1 MLHNYIKIA
10 YRSFLQ
16 NKLYA
21 IINIIGLM
29 TALSVVI
36 LIMLYVKD
44 DLSFDKKHK
53 NGNNIYRIV
62 ADVKDS
68 KGEIRKTG
76 NTGVIQG
83 PIFKD
88 EVPEIAS
95 YCRVKNGWNTLVKK
109 GNEALMEEMLY
120 VDSTAFSM
128 FSFDVVEGDPVNPLN
143 DMQHIVITEKVK
155 EKYFGTDDAVGK
167 SMFISDESK
176 EMTAFIVSA
185 VVRNM
190 PSNSS
195 IQFDI
200 LASFEYMYKNDSW
213 LSGPQSWTNASLNTF
228 VMLHPTTDA
237 QSTVKKIDLVS
248 QKHLQTEITE
258 RQKNDP
264 QSKSY
269 EMKFHLQPFFDMHLD
284 PEYFASNGMKNWSD
298 IKYPKILSGIAL
310 LLILIASIN
319 FINLT
324 LARSLQRSKE
334 IGIRKTSGGTK
345 SQLFFQFITESGVKT
360 AVASLPAIFV
370 AYALLPEFSKLTG
383 KYLDTNVLL
392 SPVSISIYFLLAGLI
407 ALCAG
412 SYPALVMS
420 GFRPIESLKGKSIFG
435 SKQYLRQSLV
445 VMQFVIAGI
454 LLIGTAFVTL
464 QFRYIDE
471 KPLGYETS
479 DRYRFWLP
487 WEEISKLAAPFKTEL
502 RQLQNVQSVSAK
514 SGDFNKTK
522 FRIDGEETDWIY
534 YEHID
539 DQHLQLLDILLKEG
553 RYFSYDYAL
562 DTVSNIIVNESFV
575 QKILKGVKDPLQ
587 HPLKLRD
594 EVNHIIGVVK
604 DYHYGSFKEKI
615 EPMVFFLDKGTQAG
629 MIHIQFKEGRS
640 QEGLKAVSTLYKK
653 YVPFLPLEYES
664 IDDFRMDHYSE
675 ELTEKNIIT
684 YTALLAMLIACLGL
698 FGLATFMTEQR
709 SKEIGIRKVLGADV
723 AKIAI
728 LLSQDFV
735 RLVIISLIL
744 AIPIGYYFV
753 RQWLENFSY
762 RIDVHWWVFAIVAL
776 VALIIAFCTVFFQS
790 IRAALADPVKS
801 LRSE

>member
-1 MLHNYIKIA
+1 MLRNYIKIA

-16 NKLYA
+16 NKLYT

-44 DLSFDKKHK
+44 DLSFDKMHK
-53 NGNNIYRIV
+53 NGNQIYRIV
-62 ADVKDS
+62 ADIKDS

-95 YCRVKNGWNTLVKK
+95 YCRFKNGWNTLVKK

-128 FSFDVVEGDPVNPLN
+128 FSFDVLSGDPVNPLN
-143 DMQHIVITEKVK
+143 DIQHIVITEKVK
-155 EKYFGTDDAVGK
+155 EKYFGTKDAIGK
-167 SMFISDESK
+167 PLYIGDEGK
-176 EMTAFIVSA
+176 EMIPFIVSA

-200 LASFEYMYKNDSW
+200 LASFEYLYKSDSW
-213 LSGPQSWTNASLNTF
+213 LSGPQSWTNSSLNTF

-237 QSTVKKIDLVS
+237 QSTIKKIDIVTH
-248 QKHLQTEITE
+248 KHLQTEITE
-258 RQKNDP
+258 RQKKDP
-264 QSKSY
+264 STKGY

-298 IKYPKILSGIAL
+298 IKYPKILSGIAI

-345 SQLFFQFITESGVKT
+345 SQLFFQFITESLVLT
-360 AVASLPAIFV
+360 AVASLPAILI
-370 AYALLPEFSKLTG
+370 AYVLLPEFSILTG
-383 KYLDTNVLL
+383 KYLDKNVLF
-392 SPVSISIYFLLAGLI
+392 SPISISIYFLLVGLI
-407 ALCAG
+407 PLCAG
-412 SYPALVMS
+412 SYPAMVMS
-420 GFRPIESLKGKSIFG
+420 GYRPIESLKGKTIFG
-435 SKQYLRQSLV
+435 TKQYLRQSLV
-445 VMQFVIAGI
+445 VAQFVIASI
-454 LLIGTAFVTL
+454 LMIGTAFVTL
-464 QFRYIDE
+464 QFRYIDS

-487 WEEISKLAAPFKTEL
+487 WEEISKFATPLKTEL
-502 RQLQNVQSVSAK
+502 KQLQDIEMVSAK

-522 FRIDGEETDWIY
+522 FKIGGEETDWIY

-539 DQHLQLLDILLKEG
+539 DQHLQLLDIPLKEG
-553 RYFSYDYAL
+553 RYFSYSYAL
-562 DTVSNIIVNESFV
+562 DTVSNIVVNESFV

-587 HPLKLRD
+587 HPLKMGD
-594 EVNHIIGVVK
+594 EVNHIVGIVK
-604 DYHYGSFKEKI
+604 DYHYGSFKEEI
-615 EPMVFFLDKGTQAG
+615 EPIVFFLDKGTQAG
-629 MIHIQFKEGRS
+629 MIHIEFKDGRS
-640 QEGLKAVSTLYKK
+640 KEGLKAVSNLYKK

-684 YTALLAMLIACLGL
+684 YTAILAMLIACLGL

-709 SKEIGIRKVLGADV
+709 SKEIGIRKVLGAGV
-723 AKIAI
+723 SGIAI
-728 LLSQDFV
+728 LLSKDFV
-735 RLVIISLIL
+735 KLVAISIIL
-744 AIPIGYYFV
+744 AIPLGYYFV
-753 RQWLENFSY
+753 NQWLENFSY
-762 RIDVHWWVFAIVAL
+762 RIGLHWWIFVIVAMIGL
-776 VALIIAFCTVFFQS
+776 TIAFCTVYFQS
-790 IRAALADPVKS
+790 IRAAMADPVKS
-801 LRSE
+801 LRAE

>member
-1 MLHNYIKIA
+1 
-10 YRSFLQ
+10 
-16 NKLYA
+16 
-21 IINIIGLM
+21 M

-44 DLSFDKKHK
+44 DLSFDKMHK
-53 NGNNIYRIV
+53 NGNIIYRIV
-62 ADVKDS
+62 ADLKES
-68 KGEIRKTG
+68 NGEIRKTG
-76 NTGVIQG
+76 NTGIIQG

-88 EVPEIAS
+88 EIPEIAAF
-95 YCRVKNGWNTLVKK
+95 CRFKNGWNTLVKK
-109 GNEALMEEMLY
+109 GNEALTEELLY
-120 VDSTAFSM
+120 ADSTAFSM
-128 FSFDVVEGDPVNPLN
+128 FSFDVVQGDPVGPLN
-143 DMQHIVITEKVK
+143 NMQNVVITEKVK
-155 EKYFGTDDAVGK
+155 EKYFGAEDAVGK
-167 SMFISDESK
+167 PLYIGDEGK
-176 EMTAFIVSA
+176 EMTPFIVSA

-195 IQFDI
+195 IQFDL
-200 LASFEYMYKNDSW
+200 LASFEYLYKNDE
-213 LSGPQSWTNASLNTF
+213 GYAEPQSWTNSSLNTF
-228 VMLHPTTDA
+228 VMLYPTTDM
-237 QSTVKKIDLVS
+237 QSAIRNIDLVT
-248 QKHLQTEITE
+248 QKHLQSETAE
-258 RQKNDP
+258 RQKNGTSTRGFDI
-264 QSKSY
+264 
-269 EMKFHLQPFFDMHLD
+269 KFHLQPFFDMHLD
-284 PEYFASNGMKNWSD
+284 PEYFASNGMKHWSD

-345 SQLFFQFITESGVKT
+345 AQLFFQFMTESLVMT
-360 AVASLPAIFV
+360 AFAALPAILI
-370 AYALLPEFSKLTG
+370 AYTLLPEFSKLTG
-383 KYLDTNVLL
+383 KYLDINVLL
-392 SPVSISIYFLLAGLI
+392 SPASISIYFFLVGLI

-420 GFRPIESLKGKSIFG
+420 GYRPVESLKGKSIFG

-445 VMQFVIAGI
+445 IVQFVIAGI
-454 LLIGTAFVTL
+454 LMIGTAFVTL
-464 QFRYIDE
+464 QFRYINE

-487 WEEISKLAAPFKTEL
+487 WEEISKLAVPFKTEL
-502 RQLQNVQSVSAK
+502 RQLQDVHSVSAK

-534 YEHID
+534 YEHVD
-539 DQHLQLLDILLKEG
+539 DQHLQLLDIPLKEG

-562 DTVSNIIVNESFV
+562 DTVSNIMVNESFV
-575 QKILKGVKDPLQ
+575 QKILKGVKDPLY
-587 HPLKLRD
+587 HPLKMRD
-594 EVNHIIGVVK
+594 EVNHIVGIVK

-640 QEGLKAVSTLYKK
+640 QEGLDAVSTLYKK

-728 LLSQDFV
+728 LLSQNFV
-735 RLVIISLIL
+735 RLVLLSIVI
-744 AIPIGYYFV
+744 AIPLGYYFV
-753 RQWLENFSY
+753 YHWLENFTY
-762 RIDVHWWVFAIVAL
+762 RIDIKWWVFAIVATL
-776 VALIIAFCTVFFQS
+776 ALMIAFCTVFFQS

>member
-1 MLHNYIKIA
+1 MLRNYIKIA

-29 TALSVVI
+29 IALSVVI

-44 DLSFDKKHK
+44 DFSFDKMHK
-53 NGNNIYRIV
+53 NGHHIYRIV

-68 KGEIRKTG
+68 KGEVRKTG

-88 EVPEIAS
+88 EVPGIAS
-95 YCRVKNGWNTLVKK
+95 FCRFKNGWNTLVKK
-109 GNEALMEEMLY
+109 GNEALMEELLY

-128 FSFDVVEGDPVNPLN
+128 FSFDVVQGDPINPLS
-143 DMQHIVITEKVK
+143 DMQHVVITEKVK
-155 EKYFGTDDAVGK
+155 EKYFGSANAVGK
-167 SMFISDESK
+167 PLYIGDEGK
-176 EMTAFIVSA
+176 EMTPFIVSA
-185 VVRNM
+185 VVKNM

-345 SQLFFQFITESGVKT
+345 GQLFFQFITESLVMT
-360 AVASLPAIFV
+360 AVALLPAILI

-383 KYLDTNVLL
+383 KYLDTIVLL
-392 SPVSISIYFLLAGLI
+392 SPESISVYFLLVGLI

-435 SKQYLRQSLV
+435 SKQYLRRSLV
-445 VMQFVIAGI
+445 VVQFVIAGI
-454 LLIGTAFVTL
+454 LMIGTAFVTL
-464 QFRYIDE
+464 QFRYINE
-471 KPLGYETS
+471 KPLGYETN
-479 DRYRFWLP
+479 DRYR
-487 WEEISKLAAPFKTEL
+487 
-502 RQLQNVQSVSAK
+502 
-514 SGDFNKTK
+514 
-522 FRIDGEETDWIY
+522 
-534 YEHID
+534 
-539 DQHLQLLDILLKEG
+539 
-553 RYFSYDYAL
+553 
-562 DTVSNIIVNESFV
+562 
-575 QKILKGVKDPLQ
+575 
-587 HPLKLRD
+587 
-594 EVNHIIGVVK
+594 
-604 DYHYGSFKEKI
+604 
-615 EPMVFFLDKGTQAG
+615 
-629 MIHIQFKEGRS
+629 
-640 QEGLKAVSTLYKK
+640 
-653 YVPFLPLEYES
+653 
-664 IDDFRMDHYSE
+664 
-675 ELTEKNIIT
+675 
-684 YTALLAMLIACLGL
+684 
-698 FGLATFMTEQR
+698 
-709 SKEIGIRKVLGADV
+709 
-723 AKIAI
+723 
-728 LLSQDFV
+728 
-735 RLVIISLIL
+735 
-744 AIPIGYYFV
+744 
-753 RQWLENFSY
+753 
-762 RIDVHWWVFAIVAL
+762 
-776 VALIIAFCTVFFQS
+776 
-790 IRAALADPVKS
+790 
-801 LRSE
+801 

>member
-1 MLHNYIKIA
+1 MLRNYIKIA
-10 YRSFLQ
+10 YRSILQ

-29 TALSVVI
+29 IALSVVI

-44 DLSFDKKHK
+44 DFSFDKMHK
-53 NGNNIYRIV
+53 NGHHIYRIV

-68 KGEIRKTG
+68 KGEVRKTG

-88 EVPEIAS
+88 EVPGIAS
-95 YCRVKNGWNTLVKK
+95 FCRFKNGWNTLVKK
-109 GNEALMEEMLY
+109 GNEALMEELLY

-128 FSFDVVEGDPVNPLN
+128 FSFDVVQGDPINPLS
-143 DMQHIVITEKVK
+143 DMQHVVIAEKVK

-345 SQLFFQFITESGVKT
+345 GQLFFQFITESLVMT
-360 AVASLPAIFV
+360 AVALLPAILI

-383 KYLDTNVLL
+383 KYLDTIVLL
-392 SPVSISIYFLLAGLI
+392 SPESISVYFLLVGLI

-435 SKQYLRQSLV
+435 SKQYLRRSLV
-445 VMQFVIAGI
+445 VVQFVIAGI
-454 LLIGTAFVTL
+454 LMIGTAFVTL
-464 QFRYIDE
+464 QFRYINE
-471 KPLGYETS
+471 KPLGYETN

-502 RQLQNVQSVSAK
+502 RQLQDVHLVSAK

-539 DQHLQLLDILLKEG
+539 DQHLQLLNIPLKEG

-562 DTVSNIIVNESFV
+562 DTVSNILVNESFV
-575 QKILKGVKDPLQ
+575 QKILKGVKDPLH
-587 HPLKLRD
+587 HPLTMRD

-629 MIHIQFKEGRS
+629 LIHIQFKDGRS

-735 RLVIISLIL
+735 RLVIISLTL
-744 AIPIGYYFV
+744 AIPVGYYFV

-762 RIDVHWWVFAIVAL
+762 RMDVHWWVFAIVAL